1 MNENKLVV
9 YKRLDKI
16 MEDNLYPSATIL
28 YQLAKQT
35 DSSITMKQIKDYIN
49 SQEAYQI
56 TKERHLTTKSMGHVV
71 SFSLWGTLQIDLLDM
86 SKFSFD
92 YSQFKL
98 KKKLEGVAT
107 KFNKGY
113 KYIMI
118 MIDVFSRYVDCV
130 MIKSKS
136 IEDCV
141 NSLKIMLD
149 HNKISPNIIMSDSET
164 SFMSKPFQKLLS
176 ERDIKHDA
184 VVINN
189 HRALYVVHRFC
200 RTLRSR
206 LTKLF

>member
-28 YQLAKQT
+28 YQLAKQK

-56 TKERHLTTKSMGHVV
+56 TKERHLTTNSMGHVV
-71 SFSLWGTLQIDLLDM
+71 SFSLWGTIQIDLLDM

-92 YSQFKL
+92 YSQFKS

-130 MIKSKS
+130 MLKSKS

-149 HNKISPNIIMSDSET
+149 HNKISPNIIMSDSES
-164 SFMSKPFQKLLS
+164 SFMS
-176 ERDIKHDA
+176 
-184 VVINN
+184 
-189 HRALYVVHRFC
+189 
-200 RTLRSR
+200 RT
-206 LTKLF
+206 